1 MKVQRIG
8 PWNVPTQANC
18 ECGGKLRVVTLE
30 KYDFSDYVG
39 FKVTLNGIPGL
50 RCDKCHGE
58 TIFGGMVNA
67 ALNLTL
73 MKIIEHPGRLRAD
86 EAQFL
91 RRNLGITQ
99 EELATRMG
107 INRVTVAK
115 WECDDEPISPQHDYV
130 LRGTVLAGF
139 AALHSIP
146 KETADKIIRSVFNGV
161 RTLPPEAATIIDASS
176 LDTVARWPIGKH
188 NERRLGK

>member
-8 PWNVPTQANC
+8 PWKVPTQAPC
-18 ECGGKLRVVTLE
+18 ECGGTLRPVTLE

-39 FKVTLNGIPGL
+39 FKVMLHGIPGL
-50 RCDKCHGE
+50 RCDKCRGE
-58 TIFGGMVNA
+58 TIIGGVVNA

-73 MKIIEHPGRLRAD
+73 MKIFEHPGRLRAD
-86 EAQFL
+86 EAKFL

-115 WECDDEPISPQHDYV
+115 WECGDEPISPQHDYV
-130 LRGTVLAGF
+130 LRGTALAGF

-146 KETADKIIRSVFNGV
+146 RETADKIIRSVFNGV

-176 LDTVARWPIGKH
+176 LGTMPNWPIGASS
-188 NERRLGK
+188 ERRLSR